1 MVQMKIVIVDYGS
14 GNLRSVQ
21 KGLERVGYHSTVS
34 SDPNVVSE
42 ARRLIVPG
50 VGAFPECMKNLD
62 RLGLLKPIREAI
74 ETGKPYL
81 GICLGLQILFAE
93 GTEFGSHPGLGFI
106 RGKVVRFPENE
117 LKVPHM
123 GWNRIRIEKKNPFL
137 EGIPDGA
144 YFYFVHSYYGLPEE
158 ADWVAT
164 TTEYG
169 VRFPS
174 SISRGRL
181 FACQFHPEKSQ
192 QMGLRLLANF
202 AKLK

>member
-1 MVQMKIVIVDYGS
+1 MKIVIVDYGS

-21 KGLERVGYHSTVS
+21 KGLERVGYASVISH
-34 SDPNVVSE
+34 DPNDVSE
-42 ARRLIVPG
+42 ATHLVVPG

-74 ETGKPYL
+74 EMEKPYL
-81 GICLGLQILFAE
+81 GICLGLQILFTE
-93 GTEFGSHPGLGFI
+93 GTEFGSHPGLGLVP
-106 RGKVVRFPENE
+106 GKVVRFPENE

-123 GWNRIRIEKKNPFL
+123 GWNRIRIEKKNALL

-144 YFYFVHSYYGLPEE
+144 YFYFVHSYYGLPQES
-158 ADWVAT
+158 DWVAT

-169 VRFPS
+169 VRFAS
-174 SISRGRL
+174 SISRDRL

-202 AKLK
+202 AKMKS

>member
-1 MVQMKIVIVDYGS
+1 MKIVIVDYGS

-21 KGLERVGYHSTVS
+21 RGLERAGFPSTVS
-34 SDPNVVSE
+34 RDPRVVSE
-42 ARRLIVPG
+42 ASHLVVPG

-62 RLGLLKPIREAI
+62 RLRLIEPITDAI
-74 ETGKPYL
+74 RQGKPYL
-81 GICLGLQILFAE
+81 GICLGLQILFTE
-93 GTEFGSHPGLGFI
+93 GTEFGSHPGIGHI
-106 RGKVVRFPENE
+106 SGTVVRFPENE

-123 GWNRIRIEKKNPFL
+123 GWNRIRIEKETPFL

-144 YFYFVHSYYGLPEE
+144 YFYFVHSYYGLPKEN
-158 ADWVAT
+158 DWVTT

-169 VRFPS
+169 IRFPS
-174 SISRGRL
+174 SVARGNL

-192 QMGLRLLANF
+192 RMGLKLLSNF

>member
-1 MVQMKIVIVDYGS
+1 MKIVIVDYGS

-21 KGLERVGYHSTVS
+21 KGLERVGHASVIS
-34 SDPNVVSE
+34 HNPNEVSE
-42 ARRLIVPG
+42 ATHLIVPG

-74 ETGKPYL
+74 ETEKPYL
-81 GICLGLQILFAE
+81 GICLGLQILFTE
-93 GTEFGSHPGLGFI
+93 GTEFGSHPGLGLVPG
-106 RGKVVRFPENE
+106 RVVRFPENE

-123 GWNRIRIEKKNPFL
+123 GWNRIRIEKKNALL

-144 YFYFVHSYYGLPEE
+144 YFYFVHSYYGLPRES
-158 ADWVAT
+158 DWVTT

-169 VRFPS
+169 VRFAS
-174 SISRGRL
+174 SISRDRL

-202 AKLK
+202 AKMKS

>member
-1 MVQMKIVIVDYGS
+1 MKIVIVDYGS

-21 KGLERVGYHSTVS
+21 KGLERVGHTSVIS
-34 SDPNVVSE
+34 RDPNVVSE
-42 ARRLIVPG
+42 ASHLIVPG

-62 RLGLLKPIREAI
+62 QLGLLKPIQEAI
-74 ETGKPYL
+74 ETEKPYL
-81 GICLGLQILFAE
+81 GICLGLQILFTE

-106 RGKVVRFPENE
+106 PGKVVRFPEND

-123 GWNRIRIEKKNPFL
+123 GWNRIRIEKKSALL

-144 YFYFVHSYYGLPEE
+144 YFYFVHSYYGLPQEP
-158 ADWVAT
+158 DWVTT
-164 TTEYG
+164 TTEHG
-169 VRFPS
+169 VQFAS
-174 SISRGRL
+174 SISRDRL